1 MLFLAKSSFSGLQS
15 SFWHVWLLPQT
26 PPDSADEGA
35 VEQSS
40 FLLSDWLWMW
50 QHDRNPIYWPVLAVC
65 TAVETDSISISM
77 HRSASDPHGV
87 SVHVLFKQS
96 VVVLQF
102 VICDGGFSIPAAHQA
117 LQTDC
122 WFPGDPLWAGPE
134 AGWFGPGNQWFALHQ
149 CFGLEMIQ
157 VKGNK
162 K

>member
-96 VVVLQF
+96 VVVLLF
-102 VICDGGFSIPAAHQA
+102 VICDGGQSQQLIKRFRRTAGSLATHV
-117 LQTDC
+117 
-122 WFPGDPLWAGPE
+122 GWARSWVVWTRESMVCSSSAFWTRDDSG
-134 AGWFGPGNQWFALHQ
+134 
-149 CFGLEMIQ
+149 
-157 VKGNK
+157 KRK
-162 K
+162 